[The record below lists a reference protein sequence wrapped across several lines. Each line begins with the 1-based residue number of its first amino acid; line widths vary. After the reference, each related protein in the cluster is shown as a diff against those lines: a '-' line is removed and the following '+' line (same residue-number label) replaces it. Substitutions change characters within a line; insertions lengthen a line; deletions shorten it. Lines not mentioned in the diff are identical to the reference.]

1 MQGAAEG
8 WLTIFCMV
16 FKFYFILFYFIL
28 FCFIEF
34 IGVTLVK
41 IVYRLQEYNFI
52 IYHLYIVMS
61 VYHPKSSLLLLL
73 PSTTSPTPFSLL

>member
-16 FKFYFILFYFIL
+16 FKFYFIL

-52 IYHLYIVMS
+52 IYHLYIVMC
-61 VYHPKSSLLLLL
+61 VYHPKSSLLPLL